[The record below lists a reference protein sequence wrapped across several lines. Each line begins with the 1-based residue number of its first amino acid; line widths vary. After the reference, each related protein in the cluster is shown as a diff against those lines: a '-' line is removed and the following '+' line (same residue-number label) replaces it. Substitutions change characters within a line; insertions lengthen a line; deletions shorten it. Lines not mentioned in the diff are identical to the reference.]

1 MKLNSMEVQNN
12 EKKIPWHRN
21 IKWYHLWMM
30 SIASFSSY
38 FLLIYIYDS
47 EYFIFDIL
55 GILSLIFAIIE
66 TIKSLL
72 HIKNK
77 EKVKQK
83 TKTVFLIFCVYVL
96 TAYIISLFQ
105 EDDYGDTPLIT
116 GMFLSVFA
124 TPIIVYLWNKYTK
137 DKKNKNSEF

>member
-1 MKLNSMEVQNN
+1 
-12 EKKIPWHRN
+12 
-21 IKWYHLWMM
+21 M

-47 EYFIFDIL
+47 EYFIIDIL